1 MDDINKNYYDN
12 LTGCGTPIK
21 WTFVNAEYQKGTK
34 VFDKENNR
42 QGEITSSYH
51 YGSEETRA
59 YFIKW
64 DDGSEKDY
72 SKEDTKK
79 YVQSI

>member
-21 WTFVNAEYQKGTK
+21 WTFTNAKYQKGAK
-34 VFDKENNR
+34 VFDKENNIS
-42 QGEITSSYH
+42 GEITSSYH

-64 DDGSEKDY
+64 DNGVEKDY
-72 SKEDTKK
+72 SYKEIEQ
-79 YVQSI
+79 YII